1 MNYLSTQLR
10 TNSMTERGLRFS
22 DAPLPGPLEE
32 GEGGAEDSSCTVFT
46 GKFTHKYYGN
56 DIIAIRS
63 QGIVNMSA
71 ENLVDL
77 LMDSNRIQEYNSSST
92 GRSDEIILSDGTDLD
107 SCPFSG
113 RRKKKL
119 TGVVLDNTRIVDG
132 VAFTDSSQSDEYSGE
147 TEDFDDDGNKSI
159 SSMTSSGRN
168 KKKSSFVG
176 VTKVVRSINKVP
188 FVKKKMEFVTLV
200 HCRALTDDQ
209 GGNGYI
215 IVSRNVFPAEDAEKS
230 GKGMMRS
237 EVLLNVHLI
246 RKFKPQKKGISSR
259 KNKSDGRSVITS
271 ASGKSASARELVDRC
286 LMINVSHLKSPIIP
300 SVIAKKMGS
309 AAAASFIND
318 IRALTVNWN

>member
-1 MNYLSTQLR
+1 
-10 TNSMTERGLRFS
+10 MTERGLRFS
-22 DAPLPGPLEE
+22 DIPLPGPLEE
-32 GEGGAEDSSCTVFT
+32 GEGGAEDSSCMVFT
-46 GKFTHKYYGN
+46 GKFTHKYYGH

-63 QGIVNMSA
+63 QGVVNMSA
-71 ENLVDL
+71 EELVDL
-77 LMDSNRIQEYNSSST
+77 LMDSNRIQEYNTSST

-132 VAFTDSSQSDEYSGE
+132 VAFTDSSQSDDQSSETK

-159 SSMTSSGRN
+159 SSMTSSNRH

-176 VTKVVRSINKVP
+176 VTKVVRSVNKVP

-215 IVSRNVFPAEDAEKS
+215 IVSRNVYPAEDAEKS

-246 RKFKPQKKGISSR
+246 RKFKPQKKGISGR
-259 KNKSDGRSVITS
+259 KSKSDGKSVITS
-271 ASGKSASARELVDRC
+271 ASGKSASARELADRC

-300 SVIAKKMGS
+300 SVMAKKMGS